1 MADIRRLKRSIDA
14 AIDELIRAM
23 RAAEQAGDP
32 ATVDQA
38 RTEARALQVI
48 SDTLLQA
55 INQDVAVRLD
65 AVADRLE
72 QSIRAQTAV
81 SLRAAARMLAAAVRE
96 AVGRVIVVAGDDGAS
111 GGASGATGSSG
122 TGESGSGPASGSGPS
137 GAATGTGSA
146 GGTTG
151 SGAASG
157 DGESTAGRLVAKAGP
172 HKAVIDAIILGMG
185 QHGLDPLPVLAIVS
199 VETGGTFDHRLRN
212 RQTSAGGLFQFVDGT
227 WLSVGGTR
235 HGTGG
240 KGNGHAAHA
249 PLEEQV
255 RLGCKFAADNVRAL
269 ERLLGRLPTVGQ
281 HYLSHM
287 FGMGGCRKLFAA
299 DPATTIE
306 TLFGA
311 AIAANNGLSG
321 KTAGDVIRDISAK
334 LANRLEQVRG
344 LLEGRGDVGPA
355 VGSATGGGASGG
367 GASGS
372 GASGSG
378 ERPIAQAA
386 VAAAVSERDTF
397 ARPNGAIILETVEP
411 LRSRVLKY
419 FRDVGRGDITDPA
432 AEAWSAAFI
441 SHCLRAA
448 GATAAQFRFSAGHRF
463 YIFDALRNAL
473 AGRHDSFLVYA
484 DRTEAAPRIGDLVGR
499 SRDAGVKTTADI
511 AARMPANPADDG
523 NTPFPCHTDLVLSI
537 APGEM
542 IVIGGNK
549 NHSIRTERVPLEPD
563 GRIAPGSRYFFVLRA
578 NG

>member
-1 MADIRRLKRSIDA
+1 MADIRRLKRSIDT

-23 RAAEQAGDP
+23 RAAEQVGDLT
-32 ATVDQA
+32 TVEQA
-38 RTEARALQVI
+38 RTEARALQVV

-55 INQDVAVRLD
+55 INQGVAVRLD

-81 SLRAAARMLAAAVRE
+81 TLRAAARMLAAAVRE
-96 AVGRVIVVAGDDGAS
+96 AVGRVIDVPGDDGAS
-111 GGASGATGSSG
+111 GGAGGSSG
-122 TGESGSGPASGSGPS
+122 GGQSGPVSASGIGPS
-137 GAATGTGSA
+137 GAAAGTGSA
-146 GGTTG
+146 GGSTG
-151 SGAASG
+151 SGTASG
-157 DGESTAGRLVAKAGP
+157 GGGLGTGRLLAKAGP

-199 VETGGTFDHRLRN
+199 VETGGTFDHTLRN
-212 RQTSAGGLFQFVDGT
+212 RETSAGGLFQFVDGT
-227 WLSVGGTR
+227 WLGVGGTR
-235 HGTGG
+235 HGSGG

-249 PLEEQV
+249 PLEEQL

-311 AIAANNGLSG
+311 EIAANNGLSG

-334 LANRLEQVRG
+334 LADRLEQVKT
-344 LLEGRGDVGPA
+344 LLEVRGDVGLA
-355 VGSATGGGASGG
+355 VES
-367 GASGS
+367 ASGS
-372 GASGSG
+372 GASGSGTDGG

-397 ARPNGAIILETVEP
+397 ARPNGATILETVEP

-441 SHCLRAA
+441 SHCMRVA
-448 GATAAQFRFSAGHRF
+448 GASDAQFRFSAGHRF

-473 AGRHDSFLVYA
+473 AGRNDAFLVYA
-484 DRTEAAPRIGDLVGR
+484 DRTETAPRVGDLVGR
-499 SRDAGVKTTADI
+499 SRDAGIKTTADI

-549 NHSIRTERVPLEPD
+549 DHSIRTERVPLEPD
-563 GRIAPGSRYFFVLRA
+563 GRIAAGSRYFFVLRA